1 MTTRIKSNQIT
12 EIISDQM
19 KYIKELFKKTDSN
32 HEFEFIFFT
41 KKGKYL
47 SQEKYIQLLK
57 FISNR
62 TQINDKLQI
71 VGPIDTLD
79 IILNEDSVNVRCIIE
94 GSENI
99 TSYMK
104 NVNKLK
110 NHEIF
115 KSIIKKYKKKKP
127 HINLQKKEKT
137 MSNTIDIEE
146 FDFRVRLSKELGLT
160 DDEIEKYSKI
170 TDKTIKNIIFRI
182 KQRTTLFIY
191 GTSSTKEF
199 IKVDITYTKT
209 SNNYNQLNLC
219 IPHYELEIEF
229 GTNKEPKLELLDV
242 MFDETELLYKVIQQ
256 GNNIICNSEI
266 QKVLAYYK
274 SFFVV
279 DKSTIKLAGRETKSL
294 EIPELID
301 VIPNKYAVTDKAD
314 GERNFLIV
322 CNSKAYL
329 IDKNLN
335 IKNTGLVVTGYDGTV
350 VDGELI
356 FLPNHNRH
364 IYLIF
369 DCLYHKQVDIRP
381 TIKLIERLNL
391 ADDFV
396 NKCFI
401 FDKQKGYKIKD
412 IKMSS
417 FDLPK
422 KLNLHK
428 EEIKMLM
435 DNLNHDIK
443 IEKQKLLI
451 RRKYFIFATG
461 AHDWE
466 IHAYAN
472 LIYNS
477 YVYSDINCP
486 YHLDGLIFQP
496 SEQAYLIGKDV
507 KYSDLKWKPPEKNSI
522 DFYIEFEKDIN
533 NKEIIAFDNSY
544 EKFEKNKPYKI
555 CKLHVGN
562 NTKGV
567 DVPVLFREKQEHY
580 YAHLFLE
587 DGEVRDVDGDI
598 ISDKTVVEFYY
609 NNNSDV
615 LEKFRWVPL
624 RTRYDK
630 TEMVLKFKKQYG
642 NNLYVANNVWRT
654 IINPI
659 LMSDFGEL
667 AKGNETD
674 KKYYAYDK
682 KVNSMRKKIENDTGN
697 STKQNAY
704 FQKRLSIADPM
715 KQFVNWI
722 KSNMI
727 HTYCNKLY
735 KNNKQSS
742 VLDLACGKGQ
752 DSGKFYYSNV
762 SSYVGID
769 IDREGLTSSF
779 DGAVAR
785 YEKQRKI
792 HADYPKMFF
801 MQADAGAELDID
813 SQKIAFG
820 SNSIYNEQYLS
831 NFFSKEP
838 KKRVLFDVINCQL
851 AMHYMLKNIEVW
863 TNFKNNINNYLR
875 NGGFFMATTFDGQQ
889 IKKLLGEN
897 DNYSFTYTDNYGKSH
912 VLFDIVK
919 KYNDDDET
927 HLGNPI
933 NVYISWF
940 SNEGRYLTEYLVDK
954 DFIIGEF
961 DKDCNMELVDTD
973 SLGNQYDLHKDFFT
987 KYVKHEETSE
997 SYRILNNVSKF
1008 YEDNDIN
1015 IGSKIWNSLFRFYV
1029 FKKRDSK
1036 IHVGGGILDFT
1047 DSTKYFVPQMT
1058 EYDNNYSFFNS
1069 IHHILRSQKVIPKS
1083 LPPQK
1088 LYKDLGILC
1097 KKDIELDNVDK
1108 IAKKI
1113 IIEHDIDGDKLNI
1126 LNGLNMFII
1135 ERNDKNTYDINYIK
1149 KNKKLTDTDK
1159 SVILLKEGY
1168 LYSPLYH
1175 IDPKTNKNIGFL
1187 NSNSDVVKKLLKKS
1201 N

>member
-1 MTTRIKSNQIT
+1 MSNRIKGNQIT
-12 EIISDQM
+12 DSISEQI
-19 KYIKELFKKTDSN
+19 KYVRELFKKTDKD

-41 KKGKYL
+41 RKGKYL

-57 FISNR
+57 FISARSHN
-62 TQINDKLQI
+62 NDKLQI
-71 VGPIDTLD
+71 VGPVDTMD
-79 IILNEDSVNVRCIIE
+79 IILSEDDKNIRCSIG
-94 GSENI
+94 GSENVVK
-99 TSYMK
+99 YMK
-104 NVNKLK
+104 TISKLK

-115 KSIIKKYKKKKP
+115 KSIMKKYKKNKDN
-127 HINLQKKEKT
+127 INVQKKEKSI
-137 MSNTIDIEE
+137 SNTIDIEE
-146 FDFRVRLSKELGLT
+146 FDFRVRLSKETELS
-160 DDEIEKYSKI
+160 DEEIEKYSKI

-182 KQRTTLFIY
+182 KQRTTLFIH
-191 GTSSTKEF
+191 GSSSTKEF
-199 IKVDITYTKT
+199 IKIDITYTKT
-209 SNNYNQLNLC
+209 SNNYNQLNIC

-229 GTNKEPKLELLDV
+229 GTNKEPKLELLDM
-242 MFDETELLYKVIQQ
+242 MFAETELLYKVIQQ
-256 GNNIICNSEI
+256 GNNIISNSEI
-266 QKVLAYYK
+266 QKVLMFYK
-274 SFFVV
+274 SLFVI
-279 DKSTIKLAGRETKSL
+279 DKTSLKLAGRETKSL
-294 EIPELID
+294 EIQELID
-301 VIPNKYAVTDKAD
+301 IIPNKYAVTDKAD

-322 CNSKAYL
+322 FNSKVYL

-335 IKNTGLVVTGYDGTV
+335 IKNTGINATGYDGTV

-356 FLPNHNRH
+356 FLPNNNRH

-369 DCLYHKQVDIRP
+369 DCLYHKQIDIRP
-381 TIKLIERLNL
+381 TAKLLDRLIL

-396 NKCFI
+396 NNCFI
-401 FDKQKGYKIKD
+401 FGKQKGHKIKD
-412 IKMSS
+412 IKMPS
-417 FDLPK
+417 FDLSK
-422 KLNLHK
+422 KLDLHK
-428 EEIKMLM
+428 AEIKILM
-435 DNLNHDIK
+435 DNLNHDIE
-443 IEKQKLLI
+443 IEKHILLI

-477 YVYSDINCP
+477 YVKNPDIKCP

-496 SEQAYLIGKDV
+496 AEQAYLIGKESR
-507 KYSDLKWKPPEKNSI
+507 YADLKWKPPEKNSI
-522 DFYIEFEKDIN
+522 DFYVEFEKDIN
-533 NKEIIAFDNSY
+533 NKEIIVFDNSY
-544 EKFEKNKPYKI
+544 DIFEKNKPYKI
-555 CKLHVGN
+555 CRLHVGN

-609 NNNSDV
+609 NNNPDV

-630 TEMVLKFKKQYG
+630 TEMVLRFKKQYG

-659 LMSDFGEL
+659 LMSDFSEL
-667 AKGNETD
+667 AKGNDTD

-682 KVNSMRKKIENDTGN
+682 KINSMRKKIETDIPT
-697 STKQNAY
+697 SKQNAY

-727 HTYCNKLY
+727 YTYCHKLY

-792 HADYPKMFF
+792 HTDYPKMFF

-831 NFFSKEP
+831 NFFSKDS

-875 NGGFFMATTFDGQQ
+875 SGGFFMATTFDGQQ
-889 IKKLLGEN
+889 IKKLLGEKN
-897 DNYSFTYTDNYGKSH
+897 NYSFTYTDDYGKSH

-919 KYNDDDET
+919 KYNDGDDT

-933 NVYISWF
+933 DVYISWF

-954 DFIIGEF
+954 DFVVSEF
-961 DKDCNMELVDTD
+961 DKDCDMELVDTD
-973 SLGNQYDLHKDFFT
+973 GLGNQYDLHKDFFT
-987 KYVKHEETSE
+987 KYVKYEETSDT
-997 SYRILNNVSKF
+997 YRVLNNVSKF

-1015 IGSKIWNSLFRFYV
+1015 IGSRIWNSLFRFYV
-1029 FKKRDSK
+1029 FKKRDAK
-1036 IHVGGGILDFT
+1036 TQVGGGILDF
-1047 DSTKYFVPQMT
+1047 SNPTKYYVPSMT
-1058 EYDNNYSFFNS
+1058 EYDNDYSFFNS
-1069 IHHILRSQKVIPKS
+1069 IHHIFRSQKVIPKT
-1083 LPPQK
+1083 LHPQK
-1088 LYKDLGILC
+1088 LYKDLGISL
-1097 KKDIELDNVDK
+1097 KKDTDIENFNKIVKKLIVEHELDDGKTNV
-1108 IAKKI
+1108 AV
-1113 IIEHDIDGDKLNI
+1113 DGI
-1126 LNGLNMFII
+1126 NMFII
-1135 ERNDKNTYDINYIK
+1135 ERNEENMYNIDHIK
-1149 KNKKLTDTDK
+1149 KNKKMLDTDK
-1159 SVILLKEGY
+1159 SIILLKEGY

-1175 IDPKTNKNIGFL
+1175 IDQETHKNVGFL
-1187 NSNSDVVKKLLKKS
+1187 NSNSDVVKNLLKKK
-1201 N
+1201 

>member
-1 MTTRIKSNQIT
+1 MTNRIKGNQIT
-12 EIISDQM
+12 DSISEQM
-19 KYIKELFKKTDSN
+19 KYIRELFKKTDKD

-41 KKGKYL
+41 RKGKYL

-57 FISNR
+57 FISARSHN
-62 TQINDKLQI
+62 NDKLQI

-79 IILNEDSVNVRCIIE
+79 IILSEDDKNIRCSIGE
-94 GSENI
+94 SENI
-99 TSYMK
+99 MKYMK
-104 NVNKLK
+104 NVSKLK

-115 KSIIKKYKKKKP
+115 KSIIKKYKKNKENI
-127 HINLQKKEKT
+127 HVQKKEK
-137 MSNTIDIEE
+137 SISDTIDIEE
-146 FDFRVRLSKELGLT
+146 FDFRVRLSRETELS

-182 KQRTTLFIY
+182 KQRTTLFIH
-191 GTSSTKEF
+191 GSSSTKEF
-199 IKVDITYTKT
+199 IKIDITYTKT

-229 GTNKEPKLELLDV
+229 GTNKEPKIELLDI
-242 MFDETELLYKVIQQ
+242 MFGETELLYKVIQQ
-256 GNNIICNSEI
+256 GNNIISNSEI
-266 QKVLAYYK
+266 QKVLLYYK
-274 SFFVV
+274 SLFAI
-279 DKSTIKLAGRETKSL
+279 DKTLLKLAGRETKSL
-294 EIPELID
+294 EIQELIET
-301 VIPNKYAVTDKAD
+301 IPNRYAVTDKAD

-322 CNSKAYL
+322 FNSKVYL

-335 IKNTGLVVTGYDGTV
+335 IKNTGINITGYDGTV

-369 DCLYHKQVDIRP
+369 DCLYHKQIDIRT
-381 TIKLIERLNL
+381 TIKLFDRLNL

-396 NKCFI
+396 NNCFI
-401 FDKQKGYKIKD
+401 FGKQKGYKIKD
-412 IKMSS
+412 IKMTS
-417 FDLPK
+417 FDLSK
-422 KLNLHK
+422 KLDLHK
-428 EEIKMLM
+428 VEIKSLM
-435 DNLNHDIK
+435 DNLNHDIE
-443 IEKQKLLI
+443 IEKQSLLI
-451 RRKYFIFATG
+451 RRKYFIGATG
-461 AHDWE
+461 ACDWE

-477 YVYSDINCP
+477 YVKNPAVNCP

-496 SEQAYLIGKDV
+496 TEQAYLIGKDSR
-507 KYSDLKWKPPEKNSI
+507 YADLKWKPPEKNSI
-522 DFYIEFEKDIN
+522 DFYVEFEKDIN
-533 NKEIIAFDNSY
+533 NKELIVFDNSY
-544 EKFEKNKPYKI
+544 DIFEKNKPYKI
-555 CKLHVGN
+555 CRLHVGN

-630 TEMVLKFKKQYG
+630 TEMVLRFKKQYG

-659 LMSDFGEL
+659 LMSDFSEL
-667 AKGNETD
+667 SKGNDTD

-682 KVNSMRKKIENDTGN
+682 KVNSMRKKIETDIPT
-697 STKQNAY
+697 SKQNAY

-727 HTYCNKLY
+727 YTYCHKIY

-831 NFFSKEP
+831 NFFSKDP

-851 AMHYMLKNIEVW
+851 AMHYMLKNDEVW

-875 NGGFFMATTFDGQQ
+875 SGGFFMATTFDGQQ
-889 IKKLLGEN
+889 IKKLLGKN
-897 DNYSFTYTDNYGKSH
+897 NNYSFTYTDDYGKSH

-919 KYNDDDET
+919 KYDDSDTT

-933 NVYISWF
+933 DVYISWF

-954 DFIIGEF
+954 DFIISEF

-973 SLGNQYDLHKDFFT
+973 GLGNQYDLHKDFFT
-987 KYVKHEETSE
+987 KFVKYEETSDT
-997 SYRILNNVSKF
+997 YRVLNNVSKF

-1015 IGSKIWNSLFRFYV
+1015 IGSRIWNSLFRFYV
-1029 FKKRDSK
+1029 FKKRDAK
-1036 IHVGGGILDFT
+1036 TQIGGGILDF
-1047 DSTKYFVPQMT
+1047 SNPTKYYVPQMT
-1058 EYDNNYSFFNS
+1058 EYNNEYSFFNS
-1069 IHHILRSQKVIPKS
+1069 IHHIFRSQKVIPKT
-1083 LPPQK
+1083 LPPHK
-1088 LYKDLGILC
+1088 LYQDLGLKL
-1097 KKDIELDNVDK
+1097 KKDTDIDNFDK
-1108 IAKKI
+1108 IAKKLVV
-1113 IIEHDIDGDKLNI
+1113 EHDLDDGKTSI
-1126 LNGLNMFII
+1126 VVNGLNMFIV
-1135 ERNDKNTYDINYIK
+1135 ERNEENMYNIDYIK
-1149 KNKKLTDTDK
+1149 KNKKMLDTDK
-1159 SVILLKEGY
+1159 SIILLKEGQ

-1175 IDPKTNKNIGFL
+1175 IDQETHKNVGFL
-1187 NSNSDVVKKLLKKS
+1187 NSNSDIVKNLLKK
-1201 N
+1201 